1 MSRKRGRFIPSPFIF
16 DFLKLFRYV
25 LNYEAGCFLYGVL
38 TMKLAIVIVLTL
50 CFFAILP
57 TSPSF
62 PQGSGMSHGPGM
74 GMRKWRGEG
83 PCWRASEMNLSQEQR
98 KSLDLIQQ
106 TYFQEAQLSRL
117 QLFTKNIELRE
128 LLTNS
133 TTKVE
138 SIRGK
143 YSEITELK
151 SKQEE
156 KAVEY
161 LIKVRSLLT
170 LEQLKNW
177 CPEQEF
183 PAFRQM
189 MHGTGPMGP
198 KRFREE

>member
-1 MSRKRGRFIPSPFIF
+1 
-16 DFLKLFRYV
+16 
-25 LNYEAGCFLYGVL
+25 
-38 TMKLAIVIVLTL
+38 MKLKMQIVI
-50 CFFAILP
+50 FFLLIFLP
-57 TSPSF
+57 TTSSFSQPS
-62 PQGSGMSHGPGM
+62 GM

-83 PCWRASEMNLSQEQR
+83 PCWRASELNLSQEQR
-98 KSLDLIQQ
+98 TSLDLIQQ
-106 TYFQEAQLSRL
+106 TYFREAQLFRL

-128 LLTNS
+128 LLTNP
-133 TTKVE
+133 TTKIE

-143 YSEITELK
+143 YSEIIELQ

-161 LIKVRSLLT
+161 LIKVRNLLT
-170 LEQLKNW
+170 LEQIKNW
-177 CPEQEF
+177 CPEQEL

>member
-1 MSRKRGRFIPSPFIF
+1 
-16 DFLKLFRYV
+16 
-25 LNYEAGCFLYGVL
+25 
-38 TMKLAIVIVLTL
+38 MKLAIGIVLTF

-57 TSPSF
+57 TSSSF

-83 PCWRASEMNLSQEQR
+83 QCWRASELNLSQEQR
-98 KSLDLIQQ
+98 RGLDLIQQ
-106 TYFQEAQLSRL
+106 TYFREAQLFRL
-117 QLFTKNIELRE
+117 QLFTKRLELRE
-128 LLTNS
+128 LLIHPTI
-133 TTKVE
+133 KLE
-138 SIRGK
+138 SIRVK
-143 YSEITELK
+143 YLEIIELL

-161 LIKVRSLLT
+161 LIKVRNLLT
-170 LEQLKNW
+170 PDQLQNW

-189 MHGTGPMGP
+189 MYGTGPMGP